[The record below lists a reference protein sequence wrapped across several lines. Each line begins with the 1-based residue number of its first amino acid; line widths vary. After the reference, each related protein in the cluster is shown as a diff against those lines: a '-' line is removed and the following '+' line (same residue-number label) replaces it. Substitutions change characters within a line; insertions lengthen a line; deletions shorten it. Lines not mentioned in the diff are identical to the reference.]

1 MTLKDDLGLVPRCL
15 YFMFGSLLAVATIA
29 TAYHDWPLVE
39 AHKSSAI
46 GFLLI
51 NIIALP
57 LSVLIILWAV
67 IGRHREWRITA
78 QDVRIRLLSLTSWQK
93 THHILPEEIEA
104 VVLDSFA
111 YEDRGHRTAHW
122 LTVTLKSGK
131 TVHSP
136 KTFDKAAVDQAYAE
150 VERLKREVPDVFPA
164 NTP

>member
-1 MTLKDDLGLVPRCL
+1 MTLKDDLGPVPRIL
-15 YFMFGSLLAVATIA
+15 YFLFGSLLAVATIA

-46 GFLLI
+46 GFLLV

-93 THHILPEEIEA
+93 THHIAPQEIET
-104 VVLDSFA
+104 VSQESFA
-111 YEDRGHRTAHW
+111 YEDRARRTAHW
-122 LTVTLKSGK
+122 LTVTTAEGK
-131 TVHSP
+131 TYTSP
-136 KTFDKAAVDQAYAE
+136 KTFDKAAIDQAYAE
-150 VERLKREVPDVFPA
+150 VASLKQP
-164 NTP
+164 N